1 MNITLW
7 VCNIGDIP
15 VINNETRFD
24 LDKTLNG
31 LCLNGTNITS
41 NNLLYNITTEV
52 ELISNIGISN
62 NSTNISS
69 VNTDMFISFN
79 NNNSINTINT
89 IMLDTNA
96 LSNTTKSIDMIDT
109 TRNIKNTINT
119 TNITVLDN
127 STVIRNPTINITTN
141 ISQEIDQNITVL
153 DNTIVIKEPPV
164 NITTNISQEI
174 DQNITVLDN
183 TAVIKEPPVN
193 ITANISQKSVPNI
206 TILDNSTLIR
216 EPTNNITTIKNK
228 DTHSIYNISLTNN
241 KTITTNI
248 TSPSPKKN
256 LRNRHNPT
264 PSPSKVSNDKSD
276 GNNINNDNS
285 NIYNNISSNI
295 TNSTSNIPGLQ
306 DNIYGLQYNLAF
318 LHFLWI
324 LIPLIVVFMYIYR
337 KKNKKYTKV
346 GCFNFTTNTGL
357 KRCKSMPNLYA
368 SVPTAYPPRET
379 VSDSEIDFIII

>member
-69 VNTDMFISFN
+69 VDTDMLISFN
-79 NNNSINTINT
+79 NNNSINTINNINT

-96 LSNTTKSIDMIDT
+96 LSNTTKSVDMIDT
-109 TRNIKNTINT
+109 TRTIKNTINT

-127 STVIRNPTINITTN
+127 STLIREPTPNIT
-141 ISQEIDQNITVL
+141 IL
-153 DNTIVIKEPPV
+153 DNSTLIREPPV

-183 TAVIKEPPVN
+183 TTVIKEPPVN

-216 EPTNNITTIKNK
+216 EPTNNITTIKNN

-337 KKNKKYTKV
+337 KKNTKHTKV